1 MEASFDLSR
10 FTDAQRRSYPTAL
23 REIRSGRKRTHWM
36 WYIFPQLRGLGRS
49 STAEYYGIQSLDEA
63 AAFLAHPVLGAN
75 LREISGAL
83 LALEGDNPTEIFG
96 WPDDL
101 KLRSSMTLFAAVSPE
116 NSVFHRVL
124 DKYYGGR
131 PDELTMLRLERRGPE
146 NGFCV

>member
-10 FTDAQRRSYPTAL
+10 FTDAQQRAYPTAL
-23 REIRSGRKRTHWM
+23 REIRSGRKRSHWM

-49 STAEYYGIQSLDEA
+49 ATAEYYAIQSPDEA
-63 AAFLAHPVLGAN
+63 AAFLRDPYLGGN

-83 LALEGDNPTEIFG
+83 LALEGDNPTAVFG

-101 KLRSSMTLFAAVSPE
+101 KLRSCMTLFAAVSPE
-116 NSVFHRVL
+116 DTVFQQVL

-146 NGFCV
+146 NGF

>member
-10 FTDAQRRSYPTAL
+10 FTDAQRRSYPAAL
-23 REIRSGRKRTHWM
+23 QEIRNGRKRTHWM

-63 AAFLAHPVLGAN
+63 AAFLRDPYLGGN
-75 LREISGAL
+75 LREISDAL
-83 LALEGDNPTEIFG
+83 LALEGDNPTAVFG

-101 KLRSSMTLFAAVSPE
+101 KLRSCMTLFAAVSPE
-116 NSVFHRVL
+116 DTVFQQVL

-131 PDELTMLRLERRGPE
+131 PDKLTMLRLERRGPE
-146 NGFCV
+146 NGF